1 MSYSGLSDYVMCQ
14 KLDSFLEEDIPNE
27 IKEEI
32 IKVLKDFDRAKSE
45 YLCFEIESLIN
56 KPHIDIEEII
66 NLHVFD
72 EIKHEEERVDFPHLL
87 EEGDFKKVK
96 DSFDTFKLDE
106 HDEVIYTSLH
116 EQFINEMKSHNLKLY
131 SVTYKD
137 RPEYDSFRDF
147 MYKNLN
153 IGMPERFEIL
163 KPWCFVCFRFHISS
177 LDNKCMYTSWWIVDS
192 PTPLE
197 QMMGEDDADCF
208 NITEFNESIESFC
221 NLFKRNEASWIIDQ
235 RYLR

>member
-72 EIKHEEERVDFPHLL
+72 EIKHEEDFFRIICIFSDSRLL
-87 EEGDFKKVK
+87 FCTKR
-96 DSFDTFKLDE
+96 
-106 HDEVIYTSLH
+106 H
-116 EQFINEMKSHNLKLY
+116 QFF
-131 SVTYKD
+131 VYK
-137 RPEYDSFRDF
+137 
-147 MYKNLN
+147 
-153 IGMPERFEIL
+153 
-163 KPWCFVCFRFHISS
+163 WV
-177 LDNKCMYTSWWIVDS
+177 
-192 PTPLE
+192 
-197 QMMGEDDADCF
+197 
-208 NITEFNESIESFC
+208 
-221 NLFKRNEASWIIDQ
+221 
-235 RYLR
+235 